1 MRKRQQGGFTLIELM
16 IVVIVVGVL
25 AAVAIPMYQIV
36 PERSKA
42 LEATSALGMVR
53 NAMRAYYNEH
63 GTYAHASFADGASV
77 TAGGVL
83 SIKPSDLEGRWF
95 SEECY
100 TFDGDATANTYT
112 LKCDGSLSTAGHASE
127 VETIVVTMDQDG
139 ETDTDL
145 F

>member
-1 MRKRQQGGFTLIELM
+1 MKKRLNSGFTLIELM

-63 GTYAHASFADGASV
+63 HSFEHASFTDGASV
-77 TAGGVL
+77 TVGGVL
-83 SIKPSDLEGRWF
+83 SIKPADLEGRWF

-100 TFDGDATANTYT
+100 TFDGAPTANTYT
-112 LKCDGSLSTAGHASE
+112 IECDGSVSTADNASE
-127 VETIVVTMDQDG
+127 VETITVTIDEEG
-139 ETDTDL
+139 EIVTDL

>member
-1 MRKRQQGGFTLIELM
+1 MRKRCRSGFTLIELM

-42 LEATSALGMVR
+42 LEATSALGMVKG
-53 NAMRAYYNEH
+53 AMKAYYSEH
-63 GTYAHASFADGASV
+63 GTYSNGSFVDGAPV

-83 SIKPSDLEGRWF
+83 SIKPGDLEGRWF

-100 TFDGDATANTYT
+100 TFDGAPTATTYT
-112 LKCDGSLSTAGHASE
+112 IKCDGSLSTAGMASE
-127 VETIVVTMDQDG
+127 VETIVVTIDQDG
-139 ETDTDL
+139 EIVTDL

>member
-1 MRKRQQGGFTLIELM
+1 MTKRWQSGFTLVELM

-63 GTYAHASFADGASV
+63 GTYAHASFVDDATV
-77 TAGGVL
+77 TVGGVL
-83 SIKPSDLEGRWF
+83 SVKPSDLEGRWF

-100 TFDGDATANTYT
+100 TFNGVPTATTFSIE
-112 LKCDGSLSTAGHASE
+112 CDGSVSTAGKASE
-127 VETIVVTMDQDG
+127 VETIIVTIDQDG
-139 ETDTDL
+139 EIDTDL

>member
-1 MRKRQQGGFTLIELM
+1 MLRSRRGFTLIELM

-42 LEATSALGMVR
+42 LEATSGLGMVR

-63 GTYAHASFADGASV
+63 RTYASGSFADGALV
-77 TAGGVL
+77 TVGGVL
-83 SIKPSDLEGRWF
+83 SVRPSDLEGRWF
-95 SEECY
+95 SAECY
-100 TFDGDATANTYT
+100 TFDGAPTATTYT
-112 LKCDGSLSTAGHASE
+112 IKCDGSLSTTGLASE
-127 VETIVVTMDQDG
+127 VETIVVTIDQDG
-139 ETDTDL
+139 EIVTDL

>member
-1 MRKRQQGGFTLIELM
+1 MTKTKNGGFTLVELM

-53 NAMRAYYNEH
+53 NAMRAHFNAH
-63 GTYAHASFADGASV
+63 GTYAHASFVDGALV
-77 TAGGVL
+77 TTGGVL
-83 SIKPSDLEGRWF
+83 SIKPGDLEGRWF

-100 TFDGDATANTYT
+100 TFDGAATATTYT
-112 LKCDGSLSTAGHASE
+112 LKCDGSLSTADNASE
-127 VETIVVTMDQDG
+127 VETIIVTIDQDG
-139 ETDTDL
+139 EIVTDL